1 VESIAVERR
10 GRGPLAWLIVSQAL
24 ALLTLL
30 PWLILF
36 ALSRSGSGAPS
47 GPLAWLVLALVW
59 IYPVVLLACMVM
71 SWRAYRRGETRRA
84 AVRTTIPLLW
94 AVPLLVWVG
103 WLLTL
108 PG

>member
-1 VESIAVERR
+1 
-10 GRGPLAWLIVSQAL
+10 
-24 ALLTLL
+24 
-30 PWLILF
+30 
-36 ALSRSGSGAPS
+36 
-47 GPLAWLVLALVW
+47 
-59 IYPVVLLACMVM
+59 VVLLACMVM